1 MKLIAL
7 IRGKPCA
14 VEVVEKDGQY
24 SLTLGDKSF
33 SVDAIHPAPQTLSLL
48 IEGKSYDLG
57 IEKRGH
63 SFSVRF
69 SNDTV
74 DLDLFEARKYKAAEL
89 AKKPGAS
96 GPSKVVAPMPGK
108 IVKISVRL
116 NEAVKEGDSLLIM
129 EAMKMQ
135 NELKAPR
142 SGTVKQIQVKEGE
155 PVSPLQIL
163 MVLE

>member
-1 MKLIAL
+1 MKFIAL
-7 IRGKPCA
+7 IHGKPCP
-14 VEVVEKDGQY
+14 VEVVEKDGHY

-57 IEKRGH
+57 VEKRGH

-89 AKKPGAS
+89 VKKPKTS

-108 IVKISVRL
+108 IVKVSVTL
-116 NEAVKEGDSLLIM
+116 NETVKEGDSLLIM

-135 NELKAPR
+135 NELKALR
-142 SGTVKQIQVKEGE
+142 SGVVKEIHVKEGE
-155 PVSPLQIL
+155 PVSPSQVL